1 MCDPAPARTE
11 ATDPVERQMVA
22 DPARVR
28 HRDKHVA
35 RLAAALMIP
44 GSLLMLLASVAVAM
58 GADPAAPRL
67 AALLPFAAFVWAAYI
82 LLTRMVVR
90 TAVTDEAVAVQWGL
104 TRHRIPLT
112 AITGCEAKGVA
123 GGPTVATGAGWA
135 MVANRGSVLL
145 TWTEEGKTRSLALP
159 ANDPTVLA
167 KQIDGARAG
176 GTAVRVDVG
185 ATEAETQA
193 EEASASGE
201 SARARR

>member
-1 MCDPAPARTE
+1 MSDPPAARTE

-35 RLAAALMIP
+35 RLAASLMIP

-90 TAVTDEAVAVQWGL
+90 TAVTDEAVEVQWGL
-104 TRHRIPLT
+104 ARHRVPLA
-112 AITGCEAKGVA
+112 AITGCEAKGVT
-123 GGPTVATGAGWA
+123 GGPTAATGAGWA
-135 MVANRGSVLL
+135 LVANRGSVLL

-159 ANDPTVLA
+159 ANDPVVLA
-167 KQIDGARAG
+167 QQIDRARVG

-185 ATEAETQA
+185 TAEPEATT
-193 EEASASGE
+193 EEASAEREG
-201 SARARR
+201 ARARR